1 MFRELLFNEFH
12 PYATLT
18 AEQLDRLERHYQLLQ
33 RWNRK
38 INLTRIS
45 NLEDIVRLH
54 YCESLYLGL
63 RLPPGPLRVADV
75 GSGAGFPGIPVS
87 VLRPDLE
94 VTLIESDQRKA
105 AFLRESSN
113 LRVLSIRAENCPE
126 SFDWII
132 SRAVAP
138 KFILSL
144 KVASNF
150 ALLLSSESDRLPW
163 GTNRSL
169 VFHVEHQKC

>member
-33 RWNRK
+33 SWNRK

-45 NLEDIVRLH
+45 NLEEIVRLH

-105 AFLRESSN
+105 TFLRESSN